1 MKLGGESIGNNL
13 SEYRNIGRGR
23 RLYLEERRAERKK
36 AEQGE
41 KIKEKLKDFSP
52 TQLSDVNYGQKLYQ
66 DAVYAGTSTPDEAA
80 AAWQQSDTI
89 PGTVL
94 HKDTPQHEKLGS
106 WLLGNDI
113 WKNGNPYGFT
123 DAQISSGQYG
133 AKISSE
139 LSKAKAANA
148 PKETIEYL
156 QNMLDSWAHMHSEY
170 PAVQASK
177 KRAQEI
183 DYANAVLR
191 RTSRPEQYTVE
202 NLGTYMERAAAL
214 AELPEWTEEQR
225 GEAKEIMKLDTKFK
239 SYLVSGGDSQG
250 GVKWMDI
257 SNKLNYKVHPW
268 ANGLVL
274 GFSDGLGVTSLI
286 KTVGSAVPELQG
298 QTQMMEDAAQ
308 YSRENAPL
316 AYGAGNLAGNAALW
330 YDTSKLMGAIPW
342 AESVSGT
349 TKSVLSGAG
358 VSAGA
363 EAVHG
368 LGDLAAGDV
377 SPGDYLGNILSAG
390 AAGGAGAALGGKIT
404 ELGTD
409 YLKRAGLANNKLA
422 VSAIAGLSGAGYSA
436 GYSGVKESVN
446 ILDPNGR
453 ELDGWRIFTD
463 AVTAFAFGSLKSL
476 AGQTIA
482 EGKVTSAEKQAG
494 ESKYFAD
501 AKSLENLKDIRRE
514 YAKMFANVYNGWG
527 ATEGEIAAVQE
538 INAEYDMLRDLFL
551 SQGISAA
558 ESAYGAAAA
567 GDPGA
572 QQAFADAVAVI
583 NSAAPGSDS
592 SNILVSVANSMTP
605 QPATP
610 HPTPNDTTRDIISRA
625 NSAGQSVEN
634 YIKDNW
640 NVYNGPTGLTE
651 SAQQAL
657 AQQYIQTAVN
667 PWEEYA
673 ILSYK
678 SSTSYKI
685 NYKLRK
691 RVDLPPDEQQVVDGL
706 DSILPKLPKY
716 VGTVYRNIGFDDYG
730 GEEEYNDFLKDYS
743 VGEPV
748 SFSAYTSCGKKPDSY
763 VVIGEWVVH
772 MIIEGYSGRDVD
784 GFGNNFEDEVIFERN
799 SEFLVLDMW
808 RNAEG
813 EIVIKLREIR

>member
-94 HKDTPQHEKLGS
+94 HKDTPQYEKLGS

-113 WKNGNPYGFT
+113 WKNGNLYGFT

-156 QNMLDSWAHMHSEY
+156 QNRLDSWAHMHSEY

-191 RTSRPEQYTVE
+191 RTSRPEKYTVE

-239 SYLVSGGDSQG
+239 SYLASGGDSQG
-250 GVKWMDI
+250 IVKWMDI

-274 GFSDGLGVTSLI
+274 GFGDGLGVTSLI
-286 KTVGSAVPELQG
+286 KTVSSAVPELQG

-308 YSRENAPL
+308 YSREKAPL
-316 AYGAGNLAGNAALW
+316 AYGVGNLAGNAALW

-482 EGKVTSAEKQAG
+482 EGKVTSAEEQAG

-501 AKSLENLKDIRRE
+501 AKSLEDLKDIRRE

-558 ESAYGAAAA
+558 ESAYGAAAS

-605 QPATP
+605 PPATP
-610 HPTPNDTTRDIISRA
+610 HPTPNDTVRDIISRA

-640 NVYNGPTGLTE
+640 GVYNGPTGLTE

-657 AQQYIQTAVN
+657 EGAFAAKSNKYAPADARDKYGDIEQDSLVIMEHGISAFPKDDILAVYIKKVPPMKGYFDVSLHGNYTAVGFGTVN
-667 PWEEYA
+667 TNMSPKTMA
-673 ILSYK
+673 NLI
-678 SSTSYKI
+678 
-685 NYKLRK
+685 RH
-691 RVDLPPDEQQVVDGL
+691 VDGYNGQKIRL
-706 DSILPKLPKY
+706 LSCNTGNRVNGDYCFAEELANALGVEVMAPSGKLY
-716 VGTVYRNIGFDDYG
+716 I
-730 GEEEYNDFLKDYS
+730 
-743 VGEPV
+743 
-748 SFSAYTSCGKKPDSY
+748 
-763 VVIGEWVVH
+763 
-772 MIIEGYSGRDVD
+772 GRDGSLRVEENKKD
-784 GFGNNFEDEVIFERN
+784 A
-799 SEFLVLDMW
+799 W
-808 RNAEG
+808 
-813 EIVIKLREIR
+813 IKYKPNDRRRLR

>member
-1 MKLGGESIGNNL
+1 
-13 SEYRNIGRGR
+13 
-23 RLYLEERRAERKK
+23 
-36 AEQGE
+36 
-41 KIKEKLKDFSP
+41 
-52 TQLSDVNYGQKLYQ
+52 
-66 DAVYAGTSTPDEAA
+66 
-80 AAWQQSDTI
+80 
-89 PGTVL
+89 
-94 HKDTPQHEKLGS
+94 
-106 WLLGNDI
+106 
-113 WKNGNPYGFT
+113 
-123 DAQISSGQYG
+123 
-133 AKISSE
+133 
-139 LSKAKAANA
+139 
-148 PKETIEYL
+148 
-156 QNMLDSWAHMHSEY
+156 
-170 PAVQASK
+170 
-177 KRAQEI
+177 
-183 DYANAVLR
+183 
-191 RTSRPEQYTVE
+191 
-202 NLGTYMERAAAL
+202 
-214 AELPEWTEEQR
+214 
-225 GEAKEIMKLDTKFK
+225 MKLDTKFK
-239 SYLVSGGDSQG
+239 SYLASGGDSQG
-250 GVKWMDI
+250 IVKWMDI

-286 KTVGSAVPELQG
+286 KTVSSAVPELQG

-308 YSRENAPL
+308 YSREKAPL
-316 AYGAGNLAGNAALW
+316 AYGVGNLAGNAALW

-349 TKSVLSGAG
+349 TKSV
-358 VSAGA
+358 
-363 EAVHG
+363 
-368 LGDLAAGDV
+368 
-377 SPGDYLGNILSAG
+377 
-390 AAGGAGAALGGKIT
+390 
-404 ELGTD
+404 
-409 YLKRAGLANNKLA
+409 
-422 VSAIAGLSGAGYSA
+422 LSGAGYSA

-482 EGKVTSAEKQAG
+482 EGKVTSAEEQAG

-501 AKSLENLKDIRRE
+501 AKSLEDLKDIRRE

-605 QPATP
+605 PPATP

-634 YIKDNW
+634 YIKENW

-657 AQQYIQTAVN
+657 ARQYIQTAVN

-673 ILSYK
+673 MLSYK

-685 NYKLRK
+685 NAKLRNS
-691 RVDLPPDEQQVVDGL
+691 VDLPPDEQQVVDGL

-716 VGTVYRNIGFDDYG
+716 VGTVYRNIVFDDYG
-730 GEEEYNDFLKDYS
+730 GEKRYNDFLKKFT